1 MRILNILFVLL
12 LMGLSSQLFSGE
24 VDGGC
29 PDDGY
34 NGDVRAFDEKVESAA
49 QATDDG
55 ASREDIEVEER

>member
-29 PDDGY
+29 PDTY